1 MVSAVNGEFANAS
14 TDNRYRIGMWVA
26 VAGVLM
32 LFTSL
37 TSAYIVRAASS
48 NDWRPLPLP
57 RILVLS
63 TILLVVSSC
72 TLELARR
79 RLAVHSETLFL
90 RWLTASILL
99 GTAFLFAQTVAW
111 RQLVRAGV
119 YLASNPH
126 ASFFYLLTATHG
138 LHLLGGVIALAYLRI
153 RSRGTARN
161 KRAAAGRQS
170 AADAVILYW
179 HVMDGLWIYLFLLLF
194 LWR

>member
-1 MVSAVNGEFANAS
+1 MVSAVNSEFANAS
-14 TDNRYRIGMWVA
+14 MDNRYRIGMWVA

-48 NDWRPLPLP
+48 NDWQPLPLP

-79 RLAVHSETLFL
+79 RLAIDSETLFL

-126 ASFFYLLTATHG
+126 ASFFYLLTATHC

-161 KRAAAGRQS
+161 KRVAAGRQ
-170 AADAVILYW
+170 AAAGAVILYW